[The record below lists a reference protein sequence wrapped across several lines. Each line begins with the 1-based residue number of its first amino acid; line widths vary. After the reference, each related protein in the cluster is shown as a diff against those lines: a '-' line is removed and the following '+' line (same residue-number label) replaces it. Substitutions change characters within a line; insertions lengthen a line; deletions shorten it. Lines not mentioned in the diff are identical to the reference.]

1 MVCTVNTLALL
12 LFKVIFLFFS
22 IQKLKSRKIAVQ
34 KSAAISDKDKAL
46 WKECLLEELV
56 SSEDSDEDGSFFVR
70 PLPWRSE
77 KVNNLFTSLD
87 RKLEKKN
94 LGKVRG

>member
-1 MVCTVNTLALL
+1 MHSLISKYIGSVIILL
-12 LFKVIFLFFS
+12 LFKVTSLFFS
-22 IQKLKSRKIAVQ
+22 MQKLKSRRIAVQ

-56 SSEDSDEDGSFFVR
+56 SSEDSDEDGSLFTH
-70 PLPWRSE
+70 PLPWRGE

-87 RKLEKKN
+87 RKLEK
-94 LGKVRG
+94 